1 MPKPEKVQAVA
12 ELKELFENANS
23 FFVTD
28 YQGLNVADM
37 TVLRKDLRDND
48 VRYLIAKN
56 TLFKLAVNQAG
67 IEGVEQHLF
76 GPTAVAFANGD
87 AAAAAKVIN
96 ESFKKRELPRVK
108 VFSVE
113 KELFGADQI
122 GRLADLPSKEQLLS
136 QLVADIES
144 PIAAVARMIDG
155 IFHELIGTMDALA
168 DKRKQEEG
176 S

>member
-37 TVLRKDLRDND
+37 TDLRRDLRKSD

-56 TLFKLAVNQAG
+56 TLLKLAVSQAG
-67 IEGVEQHLF
+67 IAGIDKHLS
-76 GPTAVAFANGD
+76 GPTAVAFAHGD
-87 AAAAAKVIN
+87 PAAAAKVIN

-113 KELFGADQI
+113 NELYAAEQL
-122 GRLADLPSKEQLLS
+122 GRLADLPSREQLLS

-144 PIAAVARMIDG
+144 PIAAVARMING
-155 IFHELIGTMDALA
+155 IFQELVGTVDALA
-168 DKRKQEEG
+168 DKKKAQEG